1 MTLSEKPYALNR
13 LLNGRKFNTAIT
25 AVIIVQAA
33 VLALETFSEFSQF
46 SGLFEAVHMFVV
58 SVFIVEAGLKI
69 ASHYPKPHL
78 YFRDGWNAFDFAV
91 IVLSL
96 IPFTGSFST
105 VARLVRLLRITRLTN
120 RSKEMRIMV
129 STIAKSLPSM
139 LNILLLLGILF
150 FIYAIAGYHLFSEID
165 PAHWG
170 GLPQSLLTLF
180 KIITLEGWVE
190 MMAPVTNVNLFNAGF
205 FISFIVIGTFIVI
218 NLFVA
223 IIVKKTEEAY
233 KQIQYQ
239 SSSAPSAEEI
249 LGEIREIRQML
260 ESLES
265 KISTSENSKK

>member
-1 MTLSEKPYALNR
+1 MILSEKPHTLR
-13 LLNGRKFNTAIT
+13 GLLNGGKFNAAIT
-25 AVIIVQAA
+25 IVIIVQAA
-33 VLALETFSEFSQF
+33 VLALETFSELSEFA
-46 SGLFEAVHMFVV
+46 GIFEAVHLFVV

-69 ASHYPKPHL
+69 ASQYPKPYL

-139 LNILLLLGILF
+139 LNIMLLLGILF

-165 PAHWG
+165 PVHWG
-170 GLPQSLLTLF
+170 SLQQSLLTLF

-190 MMAPVTNVNLFNAGF
+190 MMAPVTNVSLFNAGF

-260 ESLES
+260 ENLES
-265 KISTSENSKK
+265 KISTSENKK